1 MPPTL
6 TDALRLAI
14 NTLRDAAE
22 SQKMPSGLSLGA
34 LEVSLYANAA
44 EVLET
49 ALDDLKRYE

>member
-22 SQKMPSGLSLGA
+22 SKRMPSGLSLGA
-34 LEVSLYANAA
+34 QEASLFANAA

-49 ALDDLKRYE
+49 ALDDLKPYE